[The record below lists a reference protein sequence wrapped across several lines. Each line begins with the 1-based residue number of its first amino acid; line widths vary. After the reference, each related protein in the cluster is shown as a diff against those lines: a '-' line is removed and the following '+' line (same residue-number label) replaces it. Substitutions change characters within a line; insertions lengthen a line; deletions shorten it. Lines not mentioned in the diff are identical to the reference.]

1 MAKDKEKNE
10 VNNNDL
16 TLTNDGLVAV
26 NLTQE
31 QIEILKN
38 IEAEKVKLA
47 QEKADVEA
55 RQKEIS
61 ERELAQESKKT
72 AKELKNTQ
80 KMCDITI
87 PISELN
93 PHDTV
98 VPVCINGY
106 LWQIKRGEE
115 VKVPEEVKNIL
126 KEAKYI

>member
-1 MAKDKEKNE
+1 MAKEKIDEKININE
-10 VNNNDL
+10 NSEVTVNV
-16 TLTNDGLVAV
+16 TP
-26 NLTQE
+26 E
-31 QIEILKN
+31 QLEILKN
-38 IEAEKVKLA
+38 IEAEKERLA
-47 QEKADVEA
+47 KEKADVEA

-80 KMCDITI
+80 KMVQIII
-87 PISELN
+87 PVSELN

-115 VKVPEEVKNIL
+115 VTVPEEVKNIL

>member
-1 MAKDKEKNE
+1 MAKEKIDEKIN
-10 VNNNDL
+10 
-16 TLTNDGLVAV
+16 TNDNGEVTV
-26 NLTQE
+26 NITPE
-31 QIEILKN
+31 QLEILKN
-38 IEAEKVKLA
+38 IEAEKEKLA
-47 QEKADVEA
+47 KEKADVEA

-80 KMCDITI
+80 KMVQITI
-87 PISELN
+87 PVSELN

-115 VKVPEEVKNIL
+115 VTVPEEVKNIL

>member
-1 MAKDKEKNE
+1 MAKEKIDEKINTNE
-10 VNNNDL
+10 NGEVTVNV
-16 TLTNDGLVAV
+16 TP
-26 NLTQE
+26 E
-31 QIEILKN
+31 QLEILKN
-38 IEAEKVKLA
+38 IEAEKEKLA
-47 QEKADVEA
+47 KEKADVEA

-80 KMCDITI
+80 KMVQITI
-87 PISELN
+87 PVSELN

-115 VKVPEEVKNIL
+115 VTVPEEVKNIL

>member
-1 MAKDKEKNE
+1 MAKEKIDEKININE
-10 VNNNDL
+10 NGEVTVNV
-16 TLTNDGLVAV
+16 TP
-26 NLTQE
+26 E
-31 QIEILKN
+31 QLEILKN
-38 IEAEKVKLA
+38 IEAEKERLA
-47 QEKADVEA
+47 KEKADVEA

-80 KMCDITI
+80 KMVQITI
-87 PISELN
+87 PVSELN

-115 VKVPEEVKNIL
+115 VTVPEEVKNIL

>member
-1 MAKDKEKNE
+1 MAKEKIDENINE
-10 VNNNDL
+10 NGEVTVNV
-16 TLTNDGLVAV
+16 TP
-26 NLTQE
+26 E
-31 QIEILKN
+31 QLEILKN
-38 IEAEKVKLA
+38 IEVEKEKLA
-47 QEKADVEA
+47 KEKADVEA

-80 KMCDITI
+80 KMVQITI
-87 PISELN
+87 PVSELN

-115 VKVPEEVKNIL
+115 VTVPEEVKNIL

>member
-1 MAKDKEKNE
+1 MAKEKIDENININE
-10 VNNNDL
+10 NGEVTVNV
-16 TLTNDGLVAV
+16 TP
-26 NLTQE
+26 E
-31 QIEILKN
+31 QLEILKN
-38 IEAEKVKLA
+38 IEVEKEKLA
-47 QEKADVEA
+47 KEKADVEA

-80 KMCDITI
+80 KMVQITI
-87 PISELN
+87 PVSELN

-115 VKVPEEVKNIL
+115 VTVPEEVKNIL

>member
-1 MAKDKEKNE
+1 MAKEKIEEKINTNENNE
-10 VNNNDL
+10 VI
-16 TLTNDGLVAV
+16 V
-26 NLTQE
+26 NITPE
-31 QIEILKN
+31 QLEILKN
-38 IEAEKVKLA
+38 FEAEKEELA
-47 QEKADVEA
+47 KKQAEVEA
-55 RQKEIS
+55 RQKEIT

-80 KMCDITI
+80 KMVQITI
-87 PISELN
+87 PVSELN

-115 VKVPEEVKNIL
+115 VTVPEEVKNIL

>member
-1 MAKDKEKNE
+1 MAKEKINE
-10 VNNNDL
+10 KINTNENGEVTVNV
-16 TLTNDGLVAV
+16 TP
-26 NLTQE
+26 E
-31 QIEILKN
+31 QLEILKN
-38 IEAEKVKLA
+38 IEAEKEKLA
-47 QEKADVEA
+47 KEKADVEA

-80 KMCDITI
+80 KMVQITI
-87 PISELN
+87 PVSELN

-115 VKVPEEVKNIL
+115 VTVPEEVKNIL

>member
-1 MAKDKEKNE
+1 MAKEKIEEKINTNGNGE
-10 VNNNDL
+10 V
-16 TLTNDGLVAV
+16 TV
-26 NLTQE
+26 NVTPE
-31 QIEILKN
+31 QLEILKN
-38 IEAEKVKLA
+38 FEAEKEELA
-47 QEKADVEA
+47 KKQAEVEA

-80 KMCDITI
+80 KMVQITI
-87 PISELN
+87 PVSELN

-106 LWQIKRGEE
+106 LWQIKRGKE
-115 VKVPEEVKNIL
+115 VTVPEEVKNIL

>member
-1 MAKDKEKNE
+1 MAKEKIEEKINTNGNGE
-10 VNNNDL
+10 V
-16 TLTNDGLVAV
+16 TV
-26 NLTQE
+26 NVTPE
-31 QIEILKN
+31 QLEILKN
-38 IEAEKVKLA
+38 FEAEKEELA
-47 QEKADVEA
+47 KKQAEVEA

-80 KMCDITI
+80 KMVQITI
-87 PISELN
+87 PVSELN

-115 VKVPEEVKNIL
+115 VTVPEEVKNIL

>member
-1 MAKDKEKNE
+1 MAKEKIDEKININE
-10 VNNNDL
+10 NSEVTVNV
-16 TLTNDGLVAV
+16 TP
-26 NLTQE
+26 E
-31 QIEILKN
+31 QLEILKN
-38 IEAEKVKLA
+38 IEAEKQRLA
-47 QEKADVEA
+47 KEKADVEA

-80 KMCDITI
+80 KMVQIII
-87 PISELN
+87 PVSELN

-115 VKVPEEVKNIL
+115 VTVPEEVKNIL